1 MSVTQLIDF
10 TSKIQENMISDQNE
24 LLNENKKMNEKLTD
38 IQNKFDK
45 LASDNEML
53 QSKNIVA

>member
-24 LLNENKKMNEKLTD
+24 LLNENKKVNEKLTD